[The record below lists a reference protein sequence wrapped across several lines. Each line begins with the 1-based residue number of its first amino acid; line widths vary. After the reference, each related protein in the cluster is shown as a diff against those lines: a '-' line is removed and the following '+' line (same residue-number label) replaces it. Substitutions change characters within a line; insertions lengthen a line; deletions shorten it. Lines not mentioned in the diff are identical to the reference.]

1 MPATLELR
9 IEEGVDRLER
19 DCPPGE
25 TFAQT
30 YHVRVVVLTG
40 QTGRRDVMDGAST
53 GSVYLVGCHAD
64 SDSGAADRDSQIG
77 LTSGDRL
84 TDRSSVVR
92 IVDPGITV
100 GPQIQHLDTTLDQ
113 MGGYRVLEVY
123 PGVIGTNSHPT
134 GKCRSVISAVIGRI
148 CVCHERS
155 LVLRWSSDSSR
166 TVAVR

>member
-19 DCPPGE
+19 DGAPSE
-25 TFAQT
+25 TFTET

-40 QTGRRDVMDGAST
+40 QTGGRDVVDGAGT
-53 GSVYLVGCHAD
+53 GSVDLVRRHAD
-64 SDSGAADRDSQIG
+64 SDSGAADRDPQIC
-77 LTSGDRL
+77 LTRSDRL

-92 IVDPGITV
+92 VVDPGITM
-100 GPQIQHLDTTLDQ
+100 GPQIQHLDATLDQ
-113 MGGYRVLEVY
+113 VGGYRVLEVY
-123 PGVIGTNSHPT
+123 PGVIRTDGHPT

-155 LVLRWSSDSSR
+155 LVLYR
-166 TVAVR
+166 